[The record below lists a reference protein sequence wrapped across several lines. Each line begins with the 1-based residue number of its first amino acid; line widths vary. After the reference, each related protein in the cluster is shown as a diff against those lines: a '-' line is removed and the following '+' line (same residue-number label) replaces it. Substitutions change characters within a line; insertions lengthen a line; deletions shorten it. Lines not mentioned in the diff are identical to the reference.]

1 MRFAFAFAL
10 ACLAAGC
17 RVAQP
22 SGAGTQ
28 PASTEPQ
35 PAGAETQPPADS
47 IVLER
52 TRCYGTCP
60 AYRLSLARSGAIRFR
75 SLNPGDSARVAADM
89 LPPGAFTRLEKQA
102 AELGFDALPDRIAQ
116 SRLCG
121 GFATDHP
128 SAIVTLFRGARAK
141 RVDDY
146 LGCRPGP
153 EALRSFEEAIDST
166 ARSDRWVHEVGFP

>member
-1 MRFAFAFAL
+1 MRFALVLAL

-17 RVAQP
+17 RTAQP
-22 SGAGTQ
+22 SGAGPQPPSTGTQ
-28 PASTEPQ
+28 PSSSEA
-35 PAGAETQPPADS
+35 QPPADS

-60 AYRLSLARSGAIRFR
+60 AYRLSLARSGAVRFR
-75 SLNPGDSARVAADM
+75 SLDPGDSARVAADT
-89 LPPGAFTRLEKQA
+89 LPPGAFERLEKQA
-102 AELGFDALPDRIAQ
+102 AQIGFDALPDRIMA

-128 SAIVTLFRGARAK
+128 GANVTIFRGACAK
-141 RVDDY
+141 RVEDY

-153 EALRSFEEAIDST
+153 EELRHFEEAIDS
-166 ARSDRWVHEVGFP
+166 AAGSDRWVRNARR